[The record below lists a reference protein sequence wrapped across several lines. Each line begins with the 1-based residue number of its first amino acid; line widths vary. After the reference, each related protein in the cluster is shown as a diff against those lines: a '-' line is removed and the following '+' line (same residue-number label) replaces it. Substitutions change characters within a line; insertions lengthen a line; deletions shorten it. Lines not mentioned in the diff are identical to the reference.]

1 MLKKFQKKL
10 KYWLP
15 RFFFQRK
22 NLGSYYRLVCP
33 SVCLSVRLSVRRRR
47 QMGMKMKSDR
57 TDTWYISS
65 TSRGAFNLTW
75 SDRSDYV

>member
-33 SVCLSVRLSVRRRR
+33 SVRLSVRLSVRPVW
-47 QMGMKMKSDR
+47 QANGHEDEVGSD
-57 TDTWYISS
+57 
-65 TSRGAFNLTW
+65 
-75 SDRSDYV
+75 